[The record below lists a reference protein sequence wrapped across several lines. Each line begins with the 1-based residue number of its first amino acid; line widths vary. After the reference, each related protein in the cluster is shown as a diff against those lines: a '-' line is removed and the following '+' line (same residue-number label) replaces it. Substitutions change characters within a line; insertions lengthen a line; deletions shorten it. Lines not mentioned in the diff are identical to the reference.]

1 MSDFTFDEKEN
12 YSLDDVKNLLKQH
25 RNVVYAES
33 KKNIEPKLS
42 EYEIKIKEYE
52 NKVNIYEE
60 EKLFNGFTDKQKEMS
75 KLLMTSKYNN
85 LSKAEALNKIK
96 EDYAEIFN
104 NNLHNKEIKKQEIIK
119 NEESKQE
126 FFNPKTLFELDNN
139 ITSKNEELLKNT
151 EVVGAKTKQEMI
163 KFLEFLFS
171 K

>member
-1 MSDFTFDEKEN
+1 MNSFSFIIPSTSTCGEK
-12 YSLDDVKNLLKQH
+12 SV
-25 RNVVYAES
+25 
-33 KKNIEPKLS
+33 
-42 EYEIKIKEYE
+42 KEYE

-75 KLLMTSKYNN
+75 KLLITSKYNN

-126 FFNPKTLFELDNN
+126 FFNPKTLF
-139 ITSKNEELLKNT
+139 
-151 EVVGAKTKQEMI
+151 
-163 KFLEFLFS
+163 
-171 K
+171 

>member
-1 MSDFTFDEKEN
+1 MVPVRMINVWLHFKHLILFKSEVFKLKLKHLIHLFSFKFAIYARHCCSVWKAFLNSFSFIIPSTSTCGEK
-12 YSLDDVKNLLKQH
+12 SV
-25 RNVVYAES
+25 
-33 KKNIEPKLS
+33 
-42 EYEIKIKEYE
+42 KEYE

-75 KLLMTSKYNN
+75 KLLITSKYNN

-126 FFNPKTLFELDNN
+126 FFNPKTLF
-139 ITSKNEELLKNT
+139 
-151 EVVGAKTKQEMI
+151 
-163 KFLEFLFS
+163 
-171 K
+171 